1 MASKRSKRPIHKLP
15 HEPAITQEKRV
26 IEDAVADAYG
36 FRVIETWELLRA
48 ARNDLKKAPKTGD
61 NIKINVLDALSF
73 QADTA
78 LEISAP
84 LTIGNERWALAIEA
98 GVDAMGELQRSW
110 VIPAK
115 VRIRELYIDANHSTP
130 SLRERLHRTTDQIQ
144 SIIDRCEQIRSDI
157 EALRR
162 EPPPPRGQR
171 LARWQAILR
180 EAGFP
185 WSDVARLFVYAPNQN
200 DSAEAAR
207 KRVARLLADEQER
220 HRHDSWFKDLKSERA
235 DS

>member
-36 FRVIETWELLRA
+36 FRVRETWELLRT
-48 ARNDLKKAPKTGD
+48 ARNDLKNSSKTGD
-61 NIKINVLDALSF
+61 NIKISVLTTLSF

-84 LTIGNERWALAIEA
+84 LSLGDERWALAIEA
-98 GVDAMGELQRSW
+98 GVDAMGELQSTW
-110 VIPAK
+110 IVAAK

-130 SLRERLHRTTDQIQ
+130 SLRERLHRTTDKIQ
-144 SIIDRCEQIRSDI
+144 NIIDRCEQIRRDI

-180 EAGFP
+180 EAGFT
-185 WSDVARLFVYAPNQN
+185 WSDVAKLFVYAPNQN
-200 DSAEAAR
+200 NSAEAAR

-220 HRHDSWFKDLKSERA
+220 DRHDSWFKRLKSEGA